1 MRQKEVIIMKTNTIK
16 ESPVFY
22 LSASSYNG
30 GGETIEVSIS
40 MLKKADVGTKW
51 ESNDFSNCGRGVH
64 EESIEVVYKNA
75 SGCAV
80 LYKEWGTTDGS
91 DPEDYEEDPE
101 LIWFEF
107 LKD

>member
-1 MRQKEVIIMKTNTIK
+1 MKTNTIK

-91 DPEDYEEDPE
+91 YPEDYEEDPE

>member
-1 MRQKEVIIMKTNTIK
+1 MKTKVIV
-16 ESPVFY
+16 EQPVFT
-22 LSASSYNG
+22 LTSSSYNSN
-30 GGETIEVSIS
+30 GEPYSVTVE
-40 MLKKADVGTKW
+40 MLKGADVGKKW

-64 EESIEVVYKNA
+64 EESIEIVYKNA

>member
-30 GGETIEVSIS
+30 GGEIREVSIS

-80 LYKEWGTTDGS
+80 LCKEWGTSDS
-91 DPEDYEEDPE
+91 PDPEDWENDPE
-101 LIWFEF
+101 LIWVEF
-107 LKD
+107 IA